1 MVEAMIR
8 KPPRLFLA
16 LCLWMVLEFCA
27 FALVTHLIGFFG
39 AVCLGLVTTLL
50 GAGILRN
57 LGRGAAQ
64 GVRQALAGG
73 EIPHGRMLDG
83 LLTACGAILLIA
95 PGFLSDL
102 AGLVLA
108 APSAR
113 QWLSRRFGGS
123 DDRQKHKSPNIIDL
137 APEDWT
143 SIEKPAARR
152 GPRLKAAT
160 RPKA

>member
-1 MVEAMIR
+1 MIR
-8 KPPRLFLA
+8 KPPRLFLI
-16 LCLWMVLEFCA
+16 LCLWIALEFCA
-27 FALVTHLIGFFG
+27 FALVMSMIGFFG
-39 AVCLGLVTTLL
+39 ALCLGLVTTLL

-64 GVRQALAGG
+64 GVKQALAGG

-83 LLTACGAILLIA
+83 LLTACGAIFLIL

-123 DDRQKHKSPNIIDL
+123 NDRQKPKRPEIIDL
-137 APEDWT
+137 APGDWT
-143 SIEKPAARR
+143 SIEKPALRP
-152 GPRLKAAT
+152 GPRLKAAA

>member
-1 MVEAMIR
+1 MIR

-27 FALVTHLIGFFG
+27 FALVMHMIGLFG
-39 AVCLGLVTTLL
+39 ALCLGFATTLT
-50 GAGILRN
+50 GVGILRN

-64 GVRQALAGG
+64 GVREALAGG
-73 EIPHGRMLDG
+73 DIPQGRMLDG
-83 LLTACGAILLIA
+83 LLTACGAILLIL

-123 DDRQKHKSPNIIDL
+123 DDRQKQRRPDIIDL
-137 APEDWT
+137 APGDWT
-143 SIEKPAARR
+143 SVEKPASRSRARLKPAAR
-152 GPRLKAAT
+152 
-160 RPKA
+160 PKA